1 MQKYALKR
9 YKIKQ
14 MFIFTL
20 TKIAICYKILIS
32 VIFERI
38 VVTMGLTL
46 TEKILKAHL
55 VDGEFV
61 KGQEIGIRIDQT
73 LTQDATGTMAYLE
86 YEAMGVPRV
95 RTEKSVAYIDHN
107 TLQSGFENADDHRFI
122 GSVCKKHGIYFS
134 RPGNGICH
142 QVHLERFG
150 IPGKTLIG
158 SDSHTPTGG
167 GIGMIAIGA
176 GGLDVAVAMGG
187 GAYYI
192 TYPKIVKLN
201 LTGKLSPWVSAKDVI
216 LEVLRRMSVKGG
228 VGKVIE
234 YCGEGVKTLTVP
246 ERATITNMGAELGA
260 TTSIFPSDETT
271 LAFLKAQDRAD
282 VWSELKADDDAVYD
296 EQIDIDLSQLV
307 PLAACPHSPD
317 NVKSVNEIGKLK
329 IDQVCIGSCTNSSYV
344 DMMKVAHILKGKT
357 VDPSVSL
364 AIAPGSKQVL
374 NMIAENGALA
384 DMIAAGARILESACG
399 PCIGMGQSPNSK
411 GVSLRTFNRN
421 FEGRSGTKDGQ
432 IYLVSPEMAAVSA
445 LTGYLTDPRTLGD
458 MPEFKLPEHFK
469 INDNMVVPPA
479 DEADMDSVEV
489 LRGPNIKPFP
499 QTSPLDDSIDCQVSL
514 KVGDNITTDH
524 IMPAGAKI
532 LPLRSNIPAISQH
545 CFTVCDEDFP
555 RRAKNM
561 GKSIIVGGS
570 NYGQGSSR
578 EHAALAPL
586 YLGIKAVLV
595 KSFARIHRANLINA
609 GILPLTFV
617 NEADYDKINQGDEIV
632 LADVRA
638 DVEADMSKLTVV
650 NKTTGVEI
658 PVLCELTG
666 RTKDI
671 ILAGG
676 LLDYT
681 REQLSK

>member
-1 MQKYALKR
+1 
-9 YKIKQ
+9 
-14 MFIFTL
+14 
-20 TKIAICYKILIS
+20 
-32 VIFERI
+32 
-38 VVTMGLTL
+38 MGYTL

-61 KGQEIGIRIDQT
+61 KGKEIGIRIDQT

-86 YEAMGVPRV
+86 FEAMGVPRV
-95 RTEKSVAYIDHN
+95 KTERSVAYIDHN

-122 GSVCKKHGIYFS
+122 GSVAKKHGIYFS

-192 TYPKIVKLN
+192 TYPKIVNIK
-201 LTGKLSPWVSAKDVI
+201 LTGKLNPWVAAKDVI
-216 LEVLRRMSVKGG
+216 LEVLRIMSVKGG

-234 YCGEGVKTLTVP
+234 YTGEGVKTLSVP

-260 TTSIFPSDETT
+260 TTSIFPSDEITKQ
-271 LAFLKAQDRAD
+271 FLDAQKRGEVWTELSAD
-282 VWSELKADDDAVYD
+282 PDAVYD
-296 EQIDIDLSQLV
+296 EVIEINLSELA

-317 NVKSVNEIGKLK
+317 NIKSATELAGMK
-329 IDQVCIGSCTNSSYV
+329 IDQVCIGSCTNSSLM

-357 VDPSVSL
+357 VHPDVSL
-364 AIAPGSKQVL
+364 SIAPGSKQVL
-374 NMIAENGALA
+374 NMLAQNGALA
-384 DMIAAGARILESACG
+384 IMIDAGARILESACG

-411 GVSLRTFNRN
+411 GISLRTFNRN

-432 IYLVSPEMAAVSA
+432 IYLVSPELAAASA
-445 LTGYLTDPRTLGD
+445 IAGVLTDPRTLGD
-458 MPEFKLPEHFK
+458 MPAFEMPKEFV
-469 INDNMVVPPA
+469 INDNMVAEPA
-479 DEADMDSVEV
+479 PVEEMDKVEI

-499 QTSPLDDSIDCQVSL
+499 VTKPLADSIEAPCSL

-532 LPLRSNIPAISQH
+532 LPLRSNIPAISKF
-545 CFTVCDEDFP
+545 CFTVCDEEFP
-555 RRAKNM
+555 ARAESL
-561 GKSIIVGGS
+561 GKSIIVGGA

-586 YLGIKAVLV
+586 HLGVKAVLV
-595 KSFARIHRANLINA
+595 KSFARIHRSNLINA

-617 NEADYDKINQGDEIV
+617 NEADYEKISQGDELV
-632 LADVRA
+632 LANVRT
-638 DVEADMSKLTVV
+638 DIEAGKTELVV
-650 NKTTGVEI
+650 KNKTTGADI
-658 PVLCELTG
+658 PVLCELSG

-681 REQLSK
+681 RESLK

>member
-1 MQKYALKR
+1 MEMNK
-9 YKIKQ
+9 
-14 MFIFTL
+14 
-20 TKIAICYKILIS
+20 TK
-32 VIFERI
+32 
-38 VVTMGLTL
+38 GLTL
-46 TEKILKAHL
+46 TEKIIKNHI
-55 VDGEFV
+55 VDGEMI
-61 KGQEIGIRIDQT
+61 KGTEIGLRIDQT

-86 YEAMGVPRV
+86 FEAMGVPRV
-95 RTEKSVAYIDHN
+95 KTERSVAYIDHN

-122 GSVCKKHGIYFS
+122 GSVAKKHGIYFS

-150 IPGKTLIG
+150 VPGKTLIG

-192 TYPKIVKLN
+192 TMPKIVKVE
-201 LTGKLSPWVSAKDVI
+201 LTGKLNPWVAAKDVI
-216 LEVLRRMSVKGG
+216 LEVLRRLSVKGG

-234 YCGEGVKTLTVP
+234 YCGEGVKTLSVP

-260 TTSIFPSDETT
+260 TTSIFPSDEITKQ
-271 LAFLKAQDRAD
+271 FLKAQKREEVWVELSAD
-282 VWSELKADDDAVYD
+282 PDAEYDEELTINLSELA
-296 EQIDIDLSQLV
+296 

-317 NVKSVNEIGKLK
+317 NIKSVEEIGPMK
-329 IDQVCIGSCTNSSYV
+329 IDQVCIGSCTNSSLL

-357 VDPSVSL
+357 VHPDVSL
-364 AIAPGSKQVL
+364 SIAPGSKQVL
-374 NMIAENGALA
+374 NMLAENGALA
-384 DMIAAGARILESACG
+384 IMIDAGARILESACG

-411 GVSLRTFNRN
+411 GISLRTFNRN

-432 IYLVSPEMAAVSA
+432 IYLVSPELAAVSA
-445 LTGYLTDPRTLGD
+445 IAGVLTDPRTLGE
-458 MPEFKLPEHFK
+458 MPDFQLPEEFI
-469 INDNMVVPPA
+469 INDNMIALPV
-479 DEADMDSVEV
+479 DEKDMDSVEI

-499 QTSPLDDSIDCQVSL
+499 ETAPLQETIDCGCSL

-532 LPLRSNIPAISQH
+532 LPLRSNIPAISNY
-545 CFTVCDEDFP
+545 CFTVCDEQFP
-555 RRAKNM
+555 ERAKSM
-561 GKSIIVGGS
+561 GQSIIVGGV

-586 YLGIKAVLV
+586 YLGVKAVLV

-617 NEADYDKINQGDEIV
+617 NEADYENIAEGDKLVIEGVRQSVINGVTE
-632 LADVRA
+632 
-638 DVEADMSKLTVV
+638 LTVV
-650 NKTTGVEI
+650 NKTNGKEI

-671 ILAGG
+671 MLAGG

-681 REQLSK
+681 RESLK

>member
-1 MQKYALKR
+1 
-9 YKIKQ
+9 
-14 MFIFTL
+14 
-20 TKIAICYKILIS
+20 
-32 VIFERI
+32 
-38 VVTMGLTL
+38 MGLTL

-55 VDGEFV
+55 VEGEFV
-61 KGQEIGIRIDQT
+61 KGQEIGIKIDQT

-86 YEAMGVPRV
+86 FEAMGVPRV
-95 RTEKSVAYIDHN
+95 KTERSVAYIDHN

-122 GSVCKKHGIYFS
+122 SSVAKKHGIYFS

-187 GAYYI
+187 GTYYI
-192 TYPKIVKLN
+192 TCPKVVKVELK
-201 LTGKLSPWVSAKDVI
+201 GKLSPWVAAKDVI
-216 LEVLRRMSVKGG
+216 LEVLRILSVKGG

-234 YCGEGVKTLTVP
+234 YCGEGVKSLSVP

-260 TTSIFPSDETT
+260 TTSIFPSDEITRE
-271 LAFLKAQDRAD
+271 FLKAQKREEVWTELSAD
-282 VWSELKADDDAVYD
+282 ADAVYD
-296 EQIDIDLSQLV
+296 EVIEIDLSKLV

-317 NVKSVNEIGKLK
+317 NIKTAEELSGMK
-329 IDQVCIGSCTNSSYV
+329 IDQVCIGSCTNSSLL
-344 DMMKVAHILKGKT
+344 DMLKVAHILKGKT
-357 VDPSVSL
+357 VHPDVSL
-364 AIAPGSKQVL
+364 SIAPGSKQVL
-374 NMIAENGALA
+374 TMLAENGALA
-384 DMIAAGARILESACG
+384 DLIAAGARILESACG

-411 GVSLRTFNRN
+411 GISLRTFNRN

-432 IYLVSPEMAAVSA
+432 IYLVSPETAAISA
-445 LTGYLTDPRTLGD
+445 LTGVFTDPRTIGD
-458 MPEFKLPEHFK
+458 MPEFKLPETFL
-469 INDNMVVPPA
+469 INDNMVEPPV
-479 DEADMDSVEV
+479 DEKDMDKVEI

-499 QTSPLDDSIDCQVSL
+499 QTSPLSETIDVPCSL

-532 LPLRSNIPAISQH
+532 LPLRSNIPAISEH
-545 CFTVCDEDFP
+545 CFTVCDKDFP
-555 RRAKNM
+555 KRAKEL
-561 GKSIIVGGS
+561 GQSIIVGGS

-586 YLGIKAVLV
+586 YLGVKAVLV

-617 NEADYDKINQGDEIV
+617 NENDYDNINEGDNLEIKNV
-632 LADVRA
+632 KADVVA
-638 DVEADMSKLTVV
+638 GKTTLTVV
-650 NKTTGVEI
+650 NKTKDIEI

-681 REQLSK
+681 RESLKN